1 LVSSD
6 EQALNR
12 SSEKDKAMHVPQ
24 DVADTIVDPKAYADG
39 ARVDHAFTWLR
50 REAPLAI
57 VEPRG
62 YRPFWVVSKHADIGT
77 VELRSD
83 TFHNGDT
90 FGILTSIESGEAMLA
105 MTGGAPHPTR
115 SIIQMDGDEHRA
127 YRRLTQAWFM
137 PQKLR
142 SLEGR
147 IRQIARQFVDRMARF
162 DGVCDF
168 ARDIAFLYP
177 LHVIMEVIGV
187 PERDEALMLKL
198 TQELFG
204 ATDPELNRNRSDASA
219 AESAQSMQAAVGDMM
234 EYFVDLNEQRRR
246 APADDLASVLA
257 NAQIEGRP
265 INALEAL
272 SYYITAA
279 TAGHDTTSST
289 LAGAMWAL
297 LERPEQFAMV
307 KADLGRIPNL
317 VEEAIRWVTP
327 VKHFMRSATQDTEL
341 AGQRIRKGDWLML
354 SYPSANRDEA
364 VFDDPFS
371 FDIERSPNRHLA
383 FGYGPHICLGLHLA
397 RMEMRVLWE
406 ELLPRLDGVELAGV
420 PRNMEAN
427 FVCGPKSVPMRF
439 KMS

>member
-1 LVSSD
+1 M
-6 EQALNR
+6 R
-12 SSEKDKAMHVPQ
+12 VPQ
-24 DVADTIVDPKAYADG
+24 DIADTIVDPKAYADG
-39 ARVDHAFTWLR
+39 ASVDQAFTWLR
-50 REAPLAI
+50 REAPLTIA
-57 VEPRG
+57 EPRG
-62 YRPFWVVSKHADIGT
+62 YRPFWVVSRHADVGT
-77 VELRSD
+77 VELSSD

-105 MTGGAPHPTR
+105 ITGGAPHPTR

-127 YRRLTQAWFM
+127 YRRLTQSWFM

-142 SLEGR
+142 SLEDR
-147 IRQIARQFVDRMARF
+147 IRQIARQFVDRMARL
-162 DGVCDF
+162 DGACDF

-187 PERDEALMLKL
+187 PERDEAMMLKL

-204 ATDPELNRNRSDASA
+204 AADPELNRNRADASA

-234 EYFVDLNEQRRR
+234 SYFVDLNEQRRT
-246 APADDLASVLA
+246 APRDDLASVLA

-307 KADLGRIPNL
+307 KTDLGRIPNL
-317 VEEAIRWVTP
+317 VDEAIRWVTP

-406 ELLPRLDGVELAGV
+406 ELLPRLDGVELDGV